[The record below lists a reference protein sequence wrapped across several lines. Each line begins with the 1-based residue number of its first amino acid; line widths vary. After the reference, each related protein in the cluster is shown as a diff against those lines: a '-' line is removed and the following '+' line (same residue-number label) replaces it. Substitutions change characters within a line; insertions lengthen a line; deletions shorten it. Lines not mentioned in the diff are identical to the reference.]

1 MQPIARLRDR
11 AEMLT
16 PPLPWD
22 RPRWRDNRGAV
33 VVLLHGLW
41 RGLHAMEPL
50 ARELHA
56 EGFATLNVPY
66 PSTRMAIPRLVGRLR
81 SELAAIDSLAPG
93 RPIHFITHS
102 LGGILLRSLLAESP
116 SIPVGRVVMLAPPN
130 GGSEIVDWSQQ
141 HPLIH
146 RLLGP
151 AGRSLGSEGIP
162 KSLPPLPEHVEAA
175 VIMGSRCSL
184 PLFRS
189 LLDADNDGIVSVA
202 KGKIDG
208 LRGFSVI
215 DADHTFIQV
224 HPEAIR
230 LCLRFLGSGEWAD

>member
-1 MQPIARLRDR
+1 MQPITRLRDR

-16 PPLPWD
+16 PPFPWD
-22 RPRWRDNRGAV
+22 RPRWRDNRGGV

-41 RGLHAMEPL
+41 RGLRAMEPL

-66 PSTRMAIPRLVGRLR
+66 PSTRMPIPVLVGKIRA
-81 SELAAIDSLAPG
+81 ELEKIEPAANG
-93 RPIHFITHS
+93 RPFHFITHS
-102 LGGILLRSLLAESP
+102 LGGILLRSLLADSP
-116 SIPVGRVVMLAPPN
+116 EIRTGRVVMLAPPN
-130 GGSEIVDWSQQ
+130 NGSEIVDWSQN

-151 AGRSLGSEGIP
+151 AGRSLASDGIP
-162 KSLPPLPEHVEAA
+162 KGLPPLPKEIEAA

-184 PLFRS
+184 PLFRN
-189 LLDADNDGIVSVA
+189 LLDADNDGIVSA
-202 KGKIDG
+202 PKGKIDG

-224 HPEAIR
+224 HPDAIR
-230 LCLRFLGSGEWAD
+230 LSIDFLKSGKWPG